1 MEGVVELSKTLYNSS
16 VLSMFEQN
24 SDVLWNNFKNL
35 IEILLDRMLSNQGV
49 KGYKITR
56 VNSAKKGTLSAIVRI
71 IPIEGVEFFNL
82 TIELGD
88 DLTITLQ

>member
-1 MEGVVELSKTLYNSS
+1 MKITNVTLKKLTNEEAQNLDLISIGC
-16 VLSMFEQN
+16 MFVRGSAKQ
-24 SDVLWNNFKNL
+24 
-35 IEILLDRMLSNQGV
+35 RV

-71 IPIEGVEFFNL
+71 IPTEGVEFFNL